1 MPAMLLAAMR
11 MLRPVQQIVITGNRG
26 SQIGQQLVQTVFSNR
41 KRHSSIAYLDI
52 ESDWLLSRNERY
64 ENFPRDDVT
73 PIVYVVITTLVSPD
87 VRSGGIESPVAG
99 LDQLK
104 RVKGSATISE

>member
-11 MLRPVQQIVITGNRG
+11 ILRPVQQIVITGNRG

-64 ENFPRDDVT
+64 ENFPRDNVT
-73 PIVYVVITTLVSPD
+73 PIVYVCDNYACKAPTSDPEALK
-87 VRSGGIESPVAG
+87 AQL
-99 LDQLK
+99 LD
-104 RVKGSATISE
+104 